1 MTFLFSA
8 YLTTFIK
15 PLSLFSLMKKET
27 TGKEIEKIKDIKGI
41 TAEKDNFSEWFTQLM
56 IKADL
61 ADYSKVSG
69 CIVFKP
75 DSYAIWEKLVAEID
89 SQFKKIGIQNAYF
102 PLFIPESLLTKEQA
116 HVKGFTPEVAWVTH
130 AGDKKLDEKL
140 AVRPTS
146 EAIIYDSYAKWIR
159 SWKDLPMR
167 LNMWNS
173 VVRWEFKHP
182 VPFLRTREFLWQEGH
197 NVYATHE
204 ELLKDRDNILSI
216 YKNFLRDF
224 MALPGLVGKKTDK
237 EKFAGAVDT
246 YSIELLM
253 PNGKAIQGPDYHDD
267 GQNFAKAYNIQFLD
281 KESKKQF
288 AYQSTYAITTR
299 MLGVMFAIHSD
310 EKGLII
316 PPKLAE
322 HQLVIIPI
330 LIKEEKNKI
339 LKEAEKLKKELT
351 AFNPLIDDREDYSP
365 GWKFSE
371 WELKGTPLR
380 IEIGPKD
387 LKKKQAVIV
396 KRNDG
401 KKKPVKLINI
411 KKEIPKLLEE
421 IQKEL
426 YEKAEKLLKQNIT
439 KANSIKELETAV
451 NNKKIALTPLCNTS
465 ECEDIIKEKTNG
477 IKTLNMPLQQSLRS
491 IKGKKCIQCSKQ
503 AAYLVYMGKS
513 Y

>member
-1 MTFLFSA
+1 M
-8 YLTTFIK
+8 K
-15 PLSLFSLMKKET
+15 PAKET
-27 TGKEIEKIKDIKGI
+27 TEKKESKEIKDNKGI
-41 TAEKDNFSEWFTQLM
+41 TVEKDNFSEWFTQLM
-56 IKADL
+56 IKAEL

-69 CIVFKP
+69 CIVFRP
-75 DSYAIWEKLVAEID
+75 ASYAIWEKLVKEID
-89 SQFKKIGIQNAYF
+89 TQFKKIGIKNAYF
-102 PLFIPESLLTKEQA
+102 PLLIPESLLTKEQD
-116 HVKGFTPEVAWVTH
+116 HVQGFTPEVAWVTH

-146 EAIIYDSYAKWIR
+146 EAIIYDSYAKWVR
-159 SWKDLPMR
+159 SWKDLPLR
-167 LNMWNS
+167 INIWNS

-204 ELLKDRDNILSI
+204 ELLNDRDKILSI
-216 YKNFLRDF
+216 YENFLKDF
-224 MALPGLVGKKTDK
+224 MALPALVGKKTDK

-267 GQNFAKAYNIQFLD
+267 GQNFAKAYNIEFLN
-281 KESKKQF
+281 KESKKEH

-322 HQLVIIPI
+322 HQLVIVPI
-330 LIKEEKNKI
+330 LTKDDKQKV
-339 LKEAEKLKKELT
+339 LKEAEKIKKDLA
-351 AFNPLIDDREDYSP
+351 AFNPKIDEREEYSP

-371 WELKGTPLR
+371 WELKGIPLR

-387 LKKKQAVIV
+387 LEKKQAVIV
-396 KRNDG
+396 KRTDG
-401 KKKPVKLINI
+401 KKKEVKLTQL
-411 KKEIPKLLEE
+411 KKEVEKALEE

-426 YEKAEKLLKQNIT
+426 YDKAEKKLKESMT
-439 KANSIKELETAV
+439 KAESVKELQNAV
-451 NNKKIALTPLCNTS
+451 ANKKIALVPLCS
-465 ECEDIIKEKTNG
+465 SPECEDVIKEKTTG
-477 IKTLNMPLQQSLRS
+477 IKTLNMPLEQSA
-491 IKGKKCIQCSKQ
+491 KGKKCIQCNQ
-503 AAYLVYMGKS
+503 PAAYLVYMGKS